1 MQNESQNEQEKRRE
15 QKQNA
20 NDPLAIANYFI
31 MRARDKGESLSI
43 LQLVKLVYLAH
54 GWSLGFGHG
63 PLIRSTVQA
72 WQHGPVV
79 SEVYNAFRPAGVYNI
94 NRLVA
99 DDEGNPRLPQWKSE
113 AQKAD
118 ADLVFDR
125 YVKLHPYTLSDLTHA
140 RGTPW
145 AMTDPRKYR
154 EPIYDEDIE
163 EYYKKRASG
172 E

>member
-1 MQNESQNEQEKRRE
+1 MPPTIENETREQEKRS
-15 QKQNA
+15 A
-20 NDPLAIANYFI
+20 NDPLAVANYFI
-31 MRARDKGESLSI
+31 LRARDQGRALSI

-54 GWSLGFGHG
+54 GWSLGFGYG

-79 SEVYNAFRPAGVYNI
+79 KEVYDVFRPLGAYNI

-99 DDEGNPRLPQWKSE
+99 DDEGNPRVPKWKNE

-118 ADLVFDR
+118 MDMVFDK

-145 AMTDPRKYR
+145 AMTDPKKYR
-154 EPIYDEDIE
+154 EPIPDSIIE
-163 EYYKKRASG
+163 EYYKKRARG